1 MIPTVKLLL
10 VVMVTNNALIRWGRN
25 QKFLMKHKLLASD
38 KIRNLSSDDCNNENI
53 CNVLVKRSRC
63 SVNLGASCKNNN
75 PTTNSS
81 RPKNSRPDV
90 LKSRDI
96 FHDVLRSRHTSIQSN
111 VGKKKQGVGAGKS
124 GSDLKQPSNQS
135 KNSSGTQ
142 LIKRKR
148 YKSRDAE
155 RPTMRIIT
163 KPNYKEI
170 SSSSK
175 IADVCPQDNNIEVL
189 YENGCVKDI
198 KNAVGTANPTNFGDR
213 ENSLKSRSRKKR
225 RSKSRD
231 HKYQNIIPSRKR

>member
-1 MIPTVKLLL
+1 MIPTVKL

-63 SVNLGASCKNNN
+63 SVNLGASCKNTN

-96 FHDVLRSRHTSIQSN
+96 FHDVLRSRHTSIQSHQ
-111 VGKKKQGVGAGKS
+111 GKKKQGNIGSGKS
-124 GSDLKQPSNQS
+124 GSDLKQPSNQR
-135 KNSSGTQ
+135 KNSSITQ
-142 LIKRKR
+142 PIKRKR

-175 IADVCPQDNNIEVL
+175 IADVCPQDNIEVL

-198 KNAVGTANPTNFGDR
+198 KDAAGTANPSNCGDR

>member
-1 MIPTVKLLL
+1 MIPTVKLLV

-38 KIRNLSSDDCNNENI
+38 KIRNLSADDCNNENI

-63 SVNLGASCKNNN
+63 SVNLGASCKNKN

-111 VGKKKQGVGAGKS
+111 QGKKKQGIASGKS
-124 GSDLKQPSNQS
+124 GSDLKQNQS
-135 KNSSGTQ
+135 KNSSTTQ
-142 LIKRKR
+142 PIKRKR
-148 YKSRDAE
+148 YKSRDAQ

-175 IADVCPQDNNIEVL
+175 IADVCPQDDIQVL

-198 KNAVGTANPTNFGDR
+198 KDA
-213 ENSLKSRSRKKR
+213 S
-225 RSKSRD
+225 
-231 HKYQNIIPSRKR
+231 IIGGGVEESMPEK